1 MKKLILFSLIFAGF
15 ALFASAQNINPE
27 EVKYF
32 NASHYN
38 GKITISQDPQLENFI
53 ETHVGLNNK
62 RSGFYGY
69 RVKIYAQNH
78 KDARSQ
84 ANAIKI
90 GFNQDGQKAYLG
102 YTEPNFEVLVGDYTE
117 RFGAVKLY
125 HKIKAK
131 YPEAYVVK
139 TVVSYPNHD

>member
-90 GFNQDGQKAYLG
+90 GFSQDGQKAYLG
-102 YTEPNFEVLVGDYTE
+102 YTEPNFEVLVGDYTD

-139 TVVSYPNHD
+139 TVVSYPTHD

>member
-1 MKKLILFSLIFAGF
+1 MKKLILFSLLFAGF

-90 GFNQDGQKAYLG
+90 GFSQDGQKAYLG
-102 YTEPNFEVLVGDYTE
+102 YTEPNFEVLVGDYTD

-139 TVVSYPNHD
+139 TVVSYPTHD

>member
-1 MKKLILFSLIFAGF
+1 MKRMILLSIAFICFAVM
-15 ALFASAQNINPE
+15 ANAQNITAE
-27 EVKYF
+27 DVQYF
-32 NASHYN
+32 NSSHYN
-38 GKITISQDPQLENFI
+38 GKITISQDPSLENFI
-53 ETHVGLNNK
+53 ETHVGLNKK
-62 RSGFYGY
+62 RIGFYGY

-78 KDARSQ
+78 PNARSQ

-90 GFNQDGQKAYLG
+90 GFSQDGQQAYLS
-102 YTEPNFEVLVGDYTE
+102 YTEPNFEVLVGDYIT

-139 TVVSYPNHD
+139 TIVSYPIHD

>member
-78 KDARSQ
+78 KDASSQ

-90 GFNQDGQKAYLG
+90 GFSQDGQKAYLG
-102 YTEPNFEVLVGDYTE
+102 YTEPNFEVLVGDYTD

-139 TVVSYPNHD
+139 TVVSYPTHD

>member
-1 MKKLILFSLIFAGF
+1 MKKLILFSFLFAGF

-90 GFNQDGQKAYLG
+90 GFSQDGQKAYLG
-102 YTEPNFEVLVGDYTE
+102 YTEPNFEVLVGDYTD

-139 TVVSYPNHD
+139 TVVSYPTHD